1 MKGTTL
7 APTSEHRDITV
18 THRKPYPQTGQ
29 PTKKR
34 ERERGRTR
42 EVEKKGR
49 KEEIIFELISRI
61 INTR

>member
-18 THRKPYPQTGQ
+18 THRKPYPHTGQ
-29 PTKKR
+29 TTKKNR
-34 ERERGRTR
+34 ERERENRGG
-42 EVEKKGR
+42 EKKGR
-49 KEEIIFELISRI
+49 KEERIFELISRL